1 MKRDLPYERVAY
13 ALACFAV
20 SSAIAYCVHR
30 TAEFARSG
38 PQNPLA
44 IIRDLHVGYYWR
56 VFNASFFGG
65 LGAWIGWH
73 LAGNARRRAQLG
85 SILFASALPTALV
98 LVALSFLFP

>member
-1 MKRDLPYERVAY
+1 MKSESAHERIAY

-20 SSAIAYCVHR
+20 TSAIAYCVHR

-56 VFNASFFGG
+56 VLNASFFGG
-65 LGAWIGWH
+65 IGAFVGWH
-73 LAGNARRRAQLG
+73 LAGSPRLRDKLRA
-85 SILFASALPTALV
+85 ILFASAFPTALV